1 MRFAED
7 DAMPTDVPFIV
18 PSDWIWIAFLSVVYA
33 AILVAL
39 RHRPKSVEVT
49 QYSPPEA
56 VTPALAAFLWN
67 GCTFERAFVSALIS
81 LGWRGYL
88 QIHQNREWYILEKLR
103 EPDSKLPSEESII
116 LSTLFY
122 PESIHTYKFSSRNCT
137 WILQAYRKF
146 CVVLE
151 PIAEPEF
158 VSVHATIWYGSI
170 ALSVAILAFLFRS
183 TSILSQQ
190 VSIAS
195 IVYLGVF
202 IAIGGSA
209 CIAALRAWP
218 ATFQKLISYFR
229 RDGRPRRP
237 FQALDVAPAVLTG
250 SSLLGFAFLGALTSV
265 RFAVIVTVLFCGN
278 AIFRSLLKTPT
289 RSGRQILAKLEGY
302 REFLSRA
309 ETDRLNRENE
319 PGHTPDVL
327 ENCTAYAV
335 ALDAEHGWGEEFV
348 ENLLEMVQFDS
359 AYYGSTN
366 ETLGTEPRRA
376 RDFDLLSDDVIQL
389 HIPQMPTRRG
399 TGS

>member
-1 MRFAED
+1 MRSAED
-7 DAMPTDVPFIV
+7 DAMPTEVPFIV
-18 PSDWIWIAFLSVVYA
+18 PSDWIWIVFVFAAYT

-39 RHRPKSVEVT
+39 RHRPKFVEVT

-88 QIHQNREWYILEKLR
+88 QIHQNREWYILKKLR
-103 EPDSKLPSEESII
+103 EPDSTLPSEESII

-122 PESIHTYKFSSRNCT
+122 PESICTYKFSSRDCT
-137 WILQAYRKF
+137 WIVQTYKKF
-146 CVVLE
+146 CEVLE

-158 VSVHATIWYGSI
+158 VSVHAPIWFGSV

-183 TSILSQQ
+183 TPILSQQ

-218 ATFQKLISYFR
+218 ATFQKLVSYFR
-229 RDGRPRRP
+229 QDGRPRRP
-237 FQALDVAPAVLTG
+237 LEALDITPVVLTG
-250 SSLLGFAFLGALTSV
+250 SSLLAFAFLGALTSV

-278 AIFRSLLKTPT
+278 AIFRGLLKTPT
-289 RSGRQILAKLEGY
+289 RSGRQILTKLEGY

-309 ETDRLNRENE
+309 EADRLNRENE
-319 PGHTPDVL
+319 PGYTPDIL

-359 AYYGSTN
+359 AYYGGTAAA
-366 ETLGTEPRRA
+366 LGTEPRHTRE
-376 RDFDLLSDDVIQL
+376 FDVLSDDVIQL
-389 HIPQMPTRRG
+389 HIPRTPRRRKAG
-399 TGS
+399 P